1 MQRSSWDNWH
11 PHIPINLIDWCL
23 GFQLTS
29 TFHKLDFIQYFNEII
44 QELPSQMIDE
54 LMNIL
59 IIFSVVDDFGVS
71 VTL

>member
-1 MQRSSWDNWH
+1 M
-11 PHIPINLIDWCL
+11 

-59 IIFSVVDDFGVS
+59 IIFSVVDDFAVS